1 MEITICIGS
10 SCHLK
15 GSRDV
20 IRILE
25 RLVAQNHLE
34 NSVTLKGSFCMG
46 ECAKDGVCVRVDDEL
61 FHVTPAETESFF
73 NYEVL
78 KRLKGKPGGAIE

>member
-1 MEITICIGS
+1 MEITICVGS

-25 RLVAQNHLE
+25 RLVAQNQLKDR
-34 NSVTLKGSFCMG
+34 VDLKGSFCMG
-46 ECAKDGVCVRVDDEL
+46 ECAQNGVCVSIDGDC
-61 FHVTPAETESFF
+61 FHISPPETESFF
-73 NYEVL
+73 HGEVRR
-78 KRLKGKPGGAIE
+78 RLLTEAGE